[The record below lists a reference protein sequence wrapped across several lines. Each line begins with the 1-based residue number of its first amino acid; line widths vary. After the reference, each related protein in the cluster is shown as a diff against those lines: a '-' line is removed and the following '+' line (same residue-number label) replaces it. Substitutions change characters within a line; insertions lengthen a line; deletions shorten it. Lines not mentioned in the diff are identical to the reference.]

1 VAFTSLFSPATPI
14 SLIDCIAN
22 LLRYNPRYRLT
33 SAQCLD
39 HPYYHLTLP
48 HLRAAA
54 KLPSIPFSQGQPTR
68 EVIDE
73 MLSQGANQPA
83 HPPHV
88 SIPSTIS
95 QRSLPPS
102 HGYSPARS
110 KPAFGTENGRTLPPP
125 NVSSDSGSG
134 SQIFFPSRH
143 GSSPSPVTDGDARS
157 GTPSSGILHNN
168 VPGAKTGASAL
179 VDQLRELDLPTA
191 DLASYGHRAAASP
204 GARSI
209 HSKTGAHSWT
219 EAGQPSLGP
228 ILPPP
233 QQRSTNYQVA
243 MDRGAYQQALESNHT
258 QQHHQRSALPV
269 HMLTPTALASGSS
282 GDYSPYGRDGQRQS
296 SQEHMEDVVMA
307 ERATD
312 HQRPLQHAQPPVES
326 TPPVQS
332 SRASLLLGGKKKKWG
347 LSSVFGKDG
356 DSKSQ
361 SQAPAPLQE
370 QYAASTLS
378 LKRTQSGHIAGD
390 RRDFPEPSPTAVPVI
405 LDPKKAKKEAERQA
419 KDLERAKR
427 DAAERAQ
434 KERARAVMQKRSQL
448 QQERK
453 VAGATTEFEWSSVE
467 SPRHA
472 PPGVV
477 PTGKGM
483 FGLGN
488 MSVRSHNDALS
499 RPEVHG
505 QPPDAGSSDG
515 GQSQSSSR
523 QAPSA
528 THSRLSHQSM
538 QALQA
543 QGSPLYDPAKADAYR
558 AKARRRDDDDDHS
571 TSSLSVNRFQSPSS
585 MSVGT
590 IDSE

>member
-1 VAFTSLFSPATPI
+1 M
-14 SLIDCIAN
+14 
-22 LLRYNPRYRLT
+22 T
-33 SAQCLD
+33 SADCLN

-73 MLSQGANQPA
+73 MLSQGTKPATQPN
-83 HPPHV
+83 HTP
-88 SIPSTIS
+88 SPSTVAHGSI
-95 QRSLPPS
+95 PPS
-102 HGYSPARS
+102 HPYSPVQN
-110 KPAFGTENGRTLPPP
+110 KPAFGTDNGRTLPPP
-125 NVSSDSGSG
+125 HVSSDSGSG
-134 SQIFFPSRH
+134 SQMFFPSRH
-143 GSSPSPVTDGDARS
+143 GSSPSPATDANARS
-157 GTPSSGILHNN
+157 GTPSSAMLHSS

-191 DLASYGHRAAASP
+191 DLASYGHRPGPSP
-204 GARSI
+204 GAQSAYPGNA
-209 HSKTGAHSWT
+209 TQSWK
-219 EAGQPSLGP
+219 EAGHSTLGP
-228 ILPPP
+228 ALAPP
-233 QQRSTNYQVA
+233 QQRSANYQLE
-243 MDRGAYQQALESNHT
+243 MDRGAYQSPSDSSRP
-258 QQHHQRSALPV
+258 QQQHQRSALPI
-269 HMLTPTALASGSS
+269 HMLTPTALASGGT
-282 GDYSPYGRDGQRQS
+282 GDYSPYGHDPQKDS
-296 SQEHMEDVVMA
+296 SQEPMEDVVMA
-307 ERATD
+307 ERATNAP
-312 HQRPLQHAQPPVES
+312 QSPRSQPPVEPAPS
-326 TPPVQS
+326 IQV
-332 SRASLLLGGKKKKWG
+332 SRGSSLLQAGKKKKWG
-347 LSSVFGKDG
+347 LSSVFGKDS
-356 DSKSQ
+356 DSKAQSQ
-361 SQAPAPLQE
+361 SQTPPPIHE

-390 RRDFPEPSPTAVPVI
+390 RRDFPEPSPNASPII

-419 KDLERAKR
+419 KELERAKR

-434 KERARAVMQKRSQL
+434 KERARAVMQKRNQL

-488 MSVRSHNDALS
+488 ISVRSHGEALS
-499 RPEVHG
+499 RPEAHV
-505 QPPDAGSSDG
+505 PTDAASSDG

-543 QGSPLYDPAKADAYR
+543 QGSPLYDPAKADEYR

-571 TSSLSVNRFQSPSS
+571 TSSLSVNRFQSPST
-585 MSVGT
+585 MTVGT